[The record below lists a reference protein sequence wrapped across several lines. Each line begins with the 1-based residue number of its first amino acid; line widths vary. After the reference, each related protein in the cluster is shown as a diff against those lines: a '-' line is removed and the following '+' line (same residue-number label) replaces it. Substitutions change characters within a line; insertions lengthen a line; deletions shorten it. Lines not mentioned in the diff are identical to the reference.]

1 MLAALDGA
9 AAHMRGKNNVSLRK
23 ETGMN
28 LRFVFGDIHPGA
40 AEVTAGQRGGEGEF
54 QLML

>member
-1 MLAALDGA
+1 
-9 AAHMRGKNNVSLRK
+9 MRGKNNVSLRK